1 METYKDDALNSLFS
15 EITPSEQAKTDAKM
29 LLAVKIADAMQAKGW
44 NKTRLMKEMRKSN
57 PSEITRWL
65 SGTQN
70 FTVETLVDLE
80 RVLEIKLLD
89 SGEAKNAERT
99 IKQYNIDILVP
110 FNRSQQMPGCY
121 LSEPGEAFTYY
132 KQTIY
137 S

>member
-89 SGEAKNAERT
+89 LGEAKSTEKT
-99 IKQYNIDILVP
+99 ISQYKIDLVVP
-110 FNRSQQMPGCY
+110 FYRNNQMPGCFV
-121 LSEPGEAFTYY
+121 SEPGEAYTYY

>member
-1 METYKDDALNSLFS
+1 MEKYNDEALNSLLS
-15 EITPSEQAKTDAKM
+15 EITPAEQAKTDAKM
-29 LLAVKIADAMQAKGW
+29 LIAVKIADAMQAKGW
-44 NKTRLMKEMRKSN
+44 NKTRLMKEMGKTN

-80 RVLEIKLLD
+80 QVLEIKLLD
-89 SGEAKNAERT
+89 LGESKNAEK
-99 IKQYNIDILVP
+99 IINKYKVDIRLKYAR
-110 FNRSQQMPGCY
+110 NEQMTGCFV
-121 LSEPGEAFTYY
+121 SDSGNAATYY

>member
-1 METYKDDALNSLFS
+1 MNCHFVGSRHPLK
-15 EITPSEQAKTDAKM
+15 
-29 LLAVKIADAMQAKGW
+29 
-44 NKTRLMKEMRKSN
+44 NKSQILT
-57 PSEITRWL
+57 
-65 SGTQN
+65 SGVAQN

-89 SGEAKNAERT
+89 LGEAKNAERT